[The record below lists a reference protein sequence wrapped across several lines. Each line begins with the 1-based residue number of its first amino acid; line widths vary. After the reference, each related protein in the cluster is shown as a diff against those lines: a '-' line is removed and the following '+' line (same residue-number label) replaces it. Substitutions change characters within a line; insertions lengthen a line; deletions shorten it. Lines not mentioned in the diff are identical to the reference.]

1 MREETTKYGKRIHYS
16 SCEVSGVIEEAREMF
31 WEPFRGWKA
40 WLRCGR
46 KRSDPYELEFR
57 VHWRYVFRGK
67 DHDVVRLLAAFQCF
81 LDRNI
86 DRVDQAGFPCCVY
99 TPDPGDSR

>member
-1 MREETTKYGKRIHYS
+1 LREESTRYGKRIHYS
-16 SCEVSGVIEEAREMF
+16 SSEVPGVIEEAREMF

-46 KRSDPYELEFR
+46 HAWDPYEIAFR

-67 DHDVVRLLAAFQCF
+67 DHDVARLLAAFQEF

-86 DRVDQAGFPCCVY
+86 DRVDQPSFRCCVY
-99 TPDPGDSR
+99 APDVHDSR